1 MTKNEVIVA
10 TFSDHTQ
17 AEGAVRKLAQ
27 GGLDIKH
34 FSIIGKGYHKDE
46 QILGFYNAGDRMLS
60 WGGTGAFWG
69 SLWGI
74 FFGGVMLTVPV
85 VGPVIVLGHLAAMVF
100 GALEG
105 AVVFGGLGALGGAL
119 SSLGIPK
126 DSIIQYEE
134 SLKSDGFLIVAHGPV
149 EEMAR
154 AKAILETLAP
164 AHLDLHA
171 DTKDMPAFL
180 AQPKPLEVGT
190 I

>member
-1 MTKNEVIVA
+1 MTKHEAIVT

-17 AEGAVRKLAQ
+17 AEAAVRKLAQ

-46 QILGFYNAGDRMLS
+46 QIIGFYNAGDRMLS

-69 SLWGI
+69 GLWGI
-74 FFGGVMLTVPV
+74 FFGGVMLAVPV
-85 VGPVIVLGHLAAMVF
+85 VGPIIVLGHLAAMVF

-134 SLKSDGFLIVAHGPV
+134 TLKSDGFLIVAHGPV

-154 AKAILETLAP
+154 AKSILA
-164 AHLDLHA
+164 AM
-171 DTKDMPAFL
+171 MPARL
-180 AQPKPLEVGT
+180 DVHEDTSETPAP
-190 I
+190 IA